1 MGQGADGVVTLYVR
15 TLSGTVTGVGG
26 SSLPAHRTV
35 TITPD
40 AVPDWLSHVTPTR
53 PITLVAATVEQIAQ
67 FGGWLTLTEAVAAL
81 LPPESAALE

>member
-1 MGQGADGVVTLYVR
+1 MVTLYVR

-26 SSLPAHRTV
+26 SALPAHRTV

-40 AVPDWLSHVTPTR
+40 AVPDWLSHPVTPTR

-67 FGGWLTLTEAVAAL
+67 FGGRLTLTEAVAAL